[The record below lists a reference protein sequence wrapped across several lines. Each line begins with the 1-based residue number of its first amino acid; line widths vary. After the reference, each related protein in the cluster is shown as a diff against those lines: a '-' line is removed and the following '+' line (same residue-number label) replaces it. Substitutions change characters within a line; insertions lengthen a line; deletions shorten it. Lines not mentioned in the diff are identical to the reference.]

1 MTANAALFTF
11 ASPTD
16 LILEIPA
23 NVQNQAYIHSQSFSH
38 PSSGYQAYLNQLCLN
53 VVLPWLQ
60 TDFAPQAK
68 VSPNINALASF
79 WELVNGTA
87 IVSDGIRLIL
97 VPSEAMDL
105 SELRVAQE
113 WVDISSLAGDYYL
126 AVQVEPDEAYVRVWG
141 YCSYEQLKNQGSYD
155 ASDRTYSL
163 DATDII
169 SDINVLTLER
179 QLCPQES
186 TTKVIPQLATLPQE
200 QAQNL
205 ISRLGNP
212 EIITPRLAIP
222 FQLWSGLIEHG
233 GWRQSLYQRRL
244 GLPEQWSV
252 VQWLENGVS
261 QLAENIGWGSLNLQ
275 LLSAASAR
283 SVEEAQPQTILSR
296 QLAIAGQTYELRIIP
311 QNEGES
317 TIWRFELRNAAVG
330 AAIPGGFKL
339 RLLTEDLQNFP
350 NNEDIAIT
358 AVEQL
363 FVEVALEPGEGIV
376 WEIEPKN
383 ENYDREILRF

>member
-1 MTANAALFTF
+1 MTVNAALFTF

-23 NVQNQAYIHSQSFSH
+23 NIQNQAYLHSQSFSH

-53 VVLPWLQ
+53 VVLAWLQ

-68 VSPNINALASF
+68 VSPNINALASL

-87 IVSDGIRLIL
+87 IVSDGIRFIL

-105 SELRVAQE
+105 SELRVQQE

-163 DATDII
+163 DALDII
-169 SDINVLTLER
+169 SDINVLTLTLE
-179 QLCPQES
+179 LCPQQS
-186 TTKVIPQLATLPQE
+186 TQTIPQLPTLPQE

-205 ISRLGNP
+205 ISRLANP

-222 FQLWSGLIEHG
+222 FQLWGALIEHG

-252 VQWLENGVS
+252 IEWLQSGVS
-261 QLAENIGWGSLNLQ
+261 QLAENIGWGSLMQ
-275 LLSAASAR
+275 LSVGGAR
-283 SVEEAQPQTILSR
+283 SVEETQPQTILSR
-296 QLAIAGQTYELRIIP
+296 QLAIAGQTYELRILP
-311 QNEGES
+311 QNQGES
-317 TIWRFELRNAAVG
+317 TVWRFELRNAAVG

-339 RLLTEDLQNFP
+339 RLLTEDLQTFP

-363 FVEVALEPGEGIV
+363 FVEVGLESGEGIV
-376 WEIEPKN
+376 WEIEPKS

>member
-23 NVQNQAYIHSQSFSH
+23 NVQNQAYLHSQSFSH
-38 PSSGYQAYLNQLCLN
+38 PSSGYQAYLNELCLN

-60 TDFAPQAK
+60 ADFAPQAK
-68 VSPNINALASF
+68 VSPSINALASF

-87 IVSDGIRLIL
+87 IVSDGIRFIL

-105 SELRVAQE
+105 SELRVHQE
-113 WVDISSLAGDYYL
+113 WVDVSSLAGDYYL

-141 YCSYEQLKNQGSYD
+141 YCSYEQLKNQASYD

-163 DATDII
+163 DATDVI
-169 SDINVLTLER
+169 SDISVLSVAQ

-186 TTKVIPQLATLPQE
+186 SQKPIAQLPALPQE

-205 ISRLGNP
+205 IARLANP

-222 FQLWSGLIEHG
+222 FQLWGALIEHG

-252 VQWLENGVS
+252 IQWLQNGVS

-275 LLSAASAR
+275 LSAAGAR
-283 SVEEAQPQTILSR
+283 SVEETQPQTILSR

-311 QNEGES
+311 QTEEDS

-339 RLLTEDLQNFP
+339 RLLTEDLQSFP

-376 WEIEPKN
+376 WEIEPKS

>member
-38 PSSGYQAYLNQLCLN
+38 PSSGYQAYLNELCLN

-60 TDFAPQAK
+60 ADFAPQAK
-68 VSPNINALASF
+68 VSPSINALESF

-87 IVSDGIRLIL
+87 IVSDGIRFIL

-105 SELRVAQE
+105 SELRVPQE
-113 WVDISSLAGDYYL
+113 WVDVSSLAGDYYL

-141 YCSYEQLKNQGSYD
+141 YCSYEQLKNQASYD

-163 DATDII
+163 DATDVI
-169 SDINVLTLER
+169 SDISVLSVAQ

-186 TTKVIPQLATLPQE
+186 SQKAIARLPILPQE

-205 ISRLGNP
+205 IARLANP

-222 FQLWSGLIEHG
+222 FQLWGALIEHG

-252 VQWLENGVS
+252 IQWLENGVS

-275 LLSAASAR
+275 LSAAGAR
-283 SVEEAQPQTILSR
+283 SVEETQAQTILSR

-311 QNEGES
+311 QSEEDS

-339 RLLTEDLQNFP
+339 RLLTEDLQSFP

-363 FVEVALEPGEGIV
+363 FVEVALEAGEGIV
-376 WEIEPKN
+376 WEIEPKS

>member
-1 MTANAALFTF
+1 MTANVALFTF

-23 NVQNQAYIHSQSFSH
+23 NVQNQAYLHSQSFSH
-38 PSSGYQAYLNQLCLN
+38 PSSGYQAYLNELCLN

-60 TDFAPQAK
+60 ADFAPQAK

-87 IVSDGIRLIL
+87 IVSDGIRFIL

-105 SELRVAQE
+105 SELRVPQE
-113 WVDISSLAGDYYL
+113 WVDISSFAGDYYL

-169 SDINVLTLER
+169 SDINVLTVAR

-186 TTKVIPQLATLPQE
+186 TQNIAQLPTLPQE

-205 ISRLGNP
+205 ISRLANP
-212 EIITPRLAIP
+212 EVITPRLAIP
-222 FQLWSGLIEHG
+222 FQLWGALIEHG

-252 VQWLENGVS
+252 IQWLRMGVS
-261 QLAENIGWGSLNLQ
+261 QLAENIGWGSLNMQ
-275 LLSAASAR
+275 LSAAGAR
-283 SVEEAQPQTILSR
+283 SVEETQPQTILSR
-296 QLAIAGQTYELRIIP
+296 QLAIAGQTYELRILP
-311 QNEGES
+311 QTEGES

-339 RLLTEDLQNFP
+339 RLLTEDLQSFP

-376 WEIEPKN
+376 WEIEPKS

>member
-23 NVQNQAYIHSQSFSH
+23 NVQNQAYLHSQSFSH
-38 PSSGYQAYLNQLCLN
+38 PSSGYQAYLNELCLN

-60 TDFAPQAK
+60 ADFAPQAK
-68 VSPNINALASF
+68 VSPSINALASF

-87 IVSDGIRLIL
+87 IVSDGIRFIL

-105 SELRVAQE
+105 SELRVPQE
-113 WVDISSLAGDYYL
+113 WVDVSSLAGDYYL

-141 YCSYEQLKNQGSYD
+141 YCSYEQLKNQASYD

-163 DATDII
+163 DATDVI
-169 SDINVLTLER
+169 SDISVLSVAQ

-186 TTKVIPQLATLPQE
+186 SQKAIAQLPALPQE

-205 ISRLGNP
+205 IARLANP

-222 FQLWSGLIEHG
+222 FQLWGALIEHG

-252 VQWLENGVS
+252 IQWLQNGVS

-275 LLSAASAR
+275 LSAAGAR
-283 SVEEAQPQTILSR
+283 SVEETQPQTILSR

-311 QNEGES
+311 QTEEDS

-339 RLLTEDLQNFP
+339 RLLTEDLQSFP

-376 WEIEPKN
+376 WEIEPKS

>member
-1 MTANAALFTF
+1 MTANTALFTF

-23 NVQNQAYIHSQSFSH
+23 NVQNQAYLHSQSFSH
-38 PSSGYQAYLNQLCLN
+38 PSSGYQAYLNELCLN

-60 TDFAPQAK
+60 ADFAPQAK
-68 VSPNINALASF
+68 VSPSINALESF

-87 IVSDGIRLIL
+87 IVSDGIRFIL

-105 SELRVAQE
+105 SELRVPQE
-113 WVDISSLAGDYYL
+113 WVDVSSLAGDYYL
-126 AVQVEPDEAYVRVWG
+126 ALQVEPDEAYVRVWG

-155 ASDRTYSL
+155 ATDRTYSL
-163 DATDII
+163 DGTDVI
-169 SDINVLTLER
+169 SDISVLSVAR

-186 TTKVIPQLATLPQE
+186 SQKAIAKLPALAQE

-205 ISRLGNP
+205 IARLANP

-222 FQLWSGLIEHG
+222 FQLWGALIEHG

-252 VQWLENGVS
+252 IQWLENGVS

-275 LLSAASAR
+275 LSAAGAR
-283 SVEEAQPQTILSR
+283 SVEETQPQTILSR
-296 QLAIAGQTYELRIIP
+296 QLAIAGQTYELRIVP
-311 QNEGES
+311 QSEEDS

-339 RLLTEDLQNFP
+339 RLLTEDLQSFP

-376 WEIEPKN
+376 WEIEPKS

>member
-23 NVQNQAYIHSQSFSH
+23 NVQNQAYLHSQSFSH
-38 PSSGYQAYLNQLCLN
+38 PSSGYQAYLNELCLN

-60 TDFAPQAK
+60 ADFAPQAK
-68 VSPNINALASF
+68 VSPSINALASF

-87 IVSDGIRLIL
+87 IVSDGIRFIL

-105 SELRVAQE
+105 SELRVPQE
-113 WVDISSLAGDYYL
+113 WVDVSSLAGDYYL

-141 YCSYEQLKNQGSYD
+141 YCSYEQLKNQASYD

-163 DATDII
+163 DATDVI
-169 SDINVLTLER
+169 SDISVLSVAQ

-186 TTKVIPQLATLPQE
+186 SQKAIAKLPALPQE

-205 ISRLGNP
+205 IARLANP

-222 FQLWSGLIEHG
+222 FQLWGALIEHG

-252 VQWLENGVS
+252 IQWLQNGVS

-275 LLSAASAR
+275 LSAAGAR
-283 SVEEAQPQTILSR
+283 SVEETQAQTILSR

-311 QNEGES
+311 QTEEDS

-339 RLLTEDLQNFP
+339 RLLTEDLQSFP

-376 WEIEPKN
+376 WEIEPKS

>member
-1 MTANAALFTF
+1 MTANVALFTF

-23 NVQNQAYIHSQSFSH
+23 NVQNQAYLHSQSFSH
-38 PSSGYQAYLNQLCLN
+38 PSSGYQAYLNELCLN

-60 TDFAPQAK
+60 ADFAPQAK

-87 IVSDGIRLIL
+87 IVSDGIRFIL

-105 SELRVAQE
+105 SELRVPQE
-113 WVDISSLAGDYYL
+113 WVDISSFAGDYYL

-169 SDINVLTLER
+169 SDINVLTVAR

-186 TTKVIPQLATLPQE
+186 TQNIAQLPTLPQE

-205 ISRLGNP
+205 ISRLANP
-212 EIITPRLAIP
+212 EVITPRLAIP
-222 FQLWSGLIEHG
+222 FPVWGALIEHG

-252 VQWLENGVS
+252 IQWLRMGVS

-275 LLSAASAR
+275 LSAAGAR
-283 SVEEAQPQTILSR
+283 SVEETQPQTILSR
-296 QLAIAGQTYELRIIP
+296 QLAIAGQTYELRILP
-311 QNEGES
+311 QTEGES

-339 RLLTEDLQNFP
+339 RLLTEDLQSFP

-376 WEIEPKN
+376 WEIEPKS

>member
-1 MTANAALFTF
+1 MTANVALFTF

-23 NVQNQAYIHSQSFSH
+23 NVQNQAYLHSQSFSH
-38 PSSGYQAYLNQLCLN
+38 PSSGYQAYLNELCLN

-60 TDFAPQAK
+60 ADFAPQAK

-87 IVSDGIRLIL
+87 IVSDGIRFIL

-105 SELRVAQE
+105 SELRVPQE
-113 WVDISSLAGDYYL
+113 WVDISSFAGDYYL

-169 SDINVLTLER
+169 SDINVLTVAR

-186 TTKVIPQLATLPQE
+186 TQNIAQLPTLPQE

-205 ISRLGNP
+205 IARLANP
-212 EIITPRLAIP
+212 EVITPRLAIP
-222 FQLWSGLIEHG
+222 FQLWGALIEHG

-252 VQWLENGVS
+252 IQWLRMGVS

-275 LLSAASAR
+275 LSAAGAR
-283 SVEEAQPQTILSR
+283 SVEETQPQTILSR
-296 QLAIAGQTYELRIIP
+296 QLAIAGQTYELRILP
-311 QNEGES
+311 QTEGES

-339 RLLTEDLQNFP
+339 RLLTEDLQSFP

-376 WEIEPKN
+376 WEIEPKS